1 MIAKNILLKI
11 VTATCRHAV
20 GPALLSMLASFVVGV
35 PMASAD
41 DPKAREIMQA
51 VNDRDDGDNQVS
63 DMLMILVDR
72 RGNERK
78 RNIRSYSKDFGEDT
92 HSIMFFLSPADVKDT
107 GFLTFDYDE
116 SGKDDDQWLFLPALR
131 KTKRIASSDKSGS
144 FMGSDFNFSDM
155 TERDL
160 DDYEYKIMKEVEVD
174 GVMTWQIE
182 SKPRSDDV
190 ADETGYSKAVI
201 FVRQDNYVV
210 IRVVNWV
217 YKSRKRKY
225 MKINKLEKIDGI
237 WVATDMQMVTKEG
250 RQTVHSTFLKFNNI
264 KFNQDLDDSVFTVR
278 TLEKG
283 L

>member
-1 MIAKNILLKI
+1 
-11 VTATCRHAV
+11 
-20 GPALLSMLASFVVGV
+20 MLASFVVGV

-92 HSIMFFLSPADVKDT
+92 HAIMFFLSPADVKDT

-182 SKPRSDDV
+182 SKPRNDDV